1 MPLYI
6 EIALGILLAL
16 VLLTQTSM
24 LLDLIDRIITAILQL
39 ARDILRT
46 LERIFSA
53 AFRAIAR

>member
-46 LERIFSA
+46 LERIFSG